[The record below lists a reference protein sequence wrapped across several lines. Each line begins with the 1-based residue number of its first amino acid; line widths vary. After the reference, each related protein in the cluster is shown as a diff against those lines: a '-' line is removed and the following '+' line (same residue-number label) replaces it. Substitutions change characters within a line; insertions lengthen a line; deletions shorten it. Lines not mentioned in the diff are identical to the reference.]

1 MTLSKLVVLVFLL
14 SMPGAW
20 LYAQDRGI
28 ITGQVFDASGAVV
41 PNARVTLT
49 NPSTGQVT
57 VAETN
62 TEGVYTFLSL
72 TAGRYEVVTEK
83 AGFHKARATEV
94 LVQVSTTTRLDIR
107 LELGAVADTV
117 QVESSTPLLQTDR
130 SDLGTVVDNKAIQQ
144 LPLFINGGL
153 RSNLAF
159 TSLAPGVTMNL
170 QNDPDTTGGAPR
182 IAGGQA
188 NGASL
193 LVDGGESMSE
203 RRNDPQMRVVSAEA
217 VEEFKVQTSAYS
229 AEFGRS
235 SNGVLNYT
243 TKSGTNGFHGSM
255 MAQLRH
261 ETLNAKGFFWGARG
275 ESIQRQHVEAVN
287 LGGPVYIPKV
297 YDGRNKTFFF
307 FAGQRSRAKNR
318 SSTDLISL
326 PIADFRNGDFRR
338 YTNAAGQMAPLYDP
352 LDAAGNVIANA
363 ASRPRMQCNGVLN
376 VICPERISPV
386 AKAIFAELPMPDN
399 PSVVFNNTRAR
410 NNGTR
415 TPGAWQGVYSI
426 KGDHVINDKLRVSG
440 MLSKQYLDS

>member
-1 MTLSKLVVLVFLL
+1 MNLSKLVGLVFP
-14 SMPGAW
+14 SSTPGAW

-28 ITGQVFDASGAVV
+28 ITGQVSDASGAVV

-72 TAGRYEVVTEK
+72 TVGHYEVVAEK
-83 AGFHKARATEV
+83 AGFRKAQASSV

-117 QVESSTPLLQTDR
+117 QIESSTPLLQTDR

-193 LVDGGESMSE
+193 LLDGGESMSE
-203 RRNDPQMRVVSAEA
+203 RRNDPQMRVVRAEA
-217 VEEFKVQTSAYS
+217 VEEFKVQTSANS
-229 AEFGRS
+229 DEIGRS
-235 SNGVLNYT
+235 TTGVLQYINMF
-243 TKSGTNGFHGSM
+243 GH
-255 MAQLRH
+255 LR
-261 ETLNAKGFFWGARG
+261 
-275 ESIQRQHVEAVN
+275 
-287 LGGPVYIPKV
+287 
-297 YDGRNKTFFF
+297 
-307 FAGQRSRAKNR
+307 
-318 SSTDLISL
+318 ST
-326 PIADFRNGDFRR
+326 
-338 YTNAAGQMAPLYDP
+338 
-352 LDAAGNVIANA
+352 
-363 ASRPRMQCNGVLN
+363 
-376 VICPERISPV
+376 ER
-386 AKAIFAELPMPDN
+386 
-399 PSVVFNNTRAR
+399 
-410 NNGTR
+410 
-415 TPGAWQGVYSI
+415 
-426 KGDHVINDKLRVSG
+426 
-440 MLSKQYLDS
+440 